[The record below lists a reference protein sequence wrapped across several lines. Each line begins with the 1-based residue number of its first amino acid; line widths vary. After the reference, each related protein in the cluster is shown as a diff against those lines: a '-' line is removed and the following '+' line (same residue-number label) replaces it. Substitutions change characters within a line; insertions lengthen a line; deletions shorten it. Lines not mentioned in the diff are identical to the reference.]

1 MTDQD
6 WIVEELATADLGDK
20 RRKRRAMAMIAD
32 MAARPQGSVLQFS
45 ATMAEAKGAYRLLSP
60 QSERAEAHDLAT
72 GVRAGLADACA
83 RRMAG
88 ADVVLAI
95 QDTTCFDF
103 HTHRATTGLGPL
115 GGGHDGQSGQGF
127 FLHTTLAVS
136 AAGVPLGVL
145 RQETWVRDPA
155 VAKSRKRHEVP
166 LEDRESY
173 RWVQSQEAVHQRLAA
188 GATVLTVADRE
199 AASFELF
206 ATARPQHAH
215 LLIRATGRRLVGEG
229 ESRELLSEAIA
240 NAPVLGEYEVTI
252 RRHPEHRPRAVR
264 LVIRATTVTLPVPKS
279 NRRSAAH
286 DQPVRL
292 SVIHVTEA
300 APQAETAKIEWLLL
314 TDLPVP
320 DLATAQRYVHY
331 YSLRWLIERYH
342 YTLKSGCRIQ
352 ESQLHTRE
360 ALENLLALYC
370 AVAWRLLWLTY
381 AARQDEQ
388 QACTVAFS
396 DLEWRTLHCL
406 SQAGEARP
414 VDPPPLRTVV
424 RWLGRLGGHPGRK
437 GDAEPGVKVLWIGM
451 ARLTDIITGL
461 QLAEALKD
469 VGKA

>member
-1 MTDQD
+1 MTNKD
-6 WIVEELATADLGDK
+6 WIAEELATADLGDK
-20 RRKRRAMAMIAD
+20 RRKRRAMATIAD

-45 ATMAEAKGAYRLLSP
+45 ETMAQAKGTYRLLSP
-60 QSERAEAHDLAT
+60 QSERAQEHDLAT

-83 RRMAG
+83 RRMAA

-95 QDTTCFDF
+95 QDTTSFDF

-145 RQETWVRDPA
+145 WQKSWVRDHA
-155 VAKSRKRHEVP
+155 VAQSRKRHEVP

-173 RWVQSQEAVHQRLAA
+173 RWVQSQAAVHHRLAA
-188 GATVLTVADRE
+188 ATTVITVADRE
-199 AASFELF
+199 AACFELF
-206 ATARPQHAH
+206 ATARPQRAH
-215 LLIRATGRRLVGEG
+215 LLIRATGRRLVGAG
-229 ESRELLSEAIA
+229 ETRELLSEVIA
-240 NAPVLGEYEVTI
+240 HAPVLGEYEVTI

-264 LVIRATTVTLPVPKS
+264 LVIQAMTVTLPVPKS

-292 SVIHVTEA
+292 SAIYVTEA
-300 APQAETAKIEWLLL
+300 VPRAGMAKIEWLLL

-320 DLATAQRYVHY
+320 DLATAQRYVQY

-352 ESQLHTRE
+352 ASQLHTHE
-360 ALENLLALYC
+360 ALQNLLALYC

-396 DLEWRTLHCL
+396 DLEWLTLHCL
-406 SQAGEARP
+406 YQAGEARP

-437 GDAEPGVKVLWIGM
+437 GDGEPGVKVLWIGM
-451 ARLTDIITGL
+451 TRLTDIITGL